1 MSLGSLINVELSL
14 EVALAL
20 AAAESQAA
28 HLGVIRPLCQC
39 LMSYFIR
46 PFRSEL
52 NK

>member
-1 MSLGSLINVELSL
+1 MSLGSLINVEESL
-14 EVALAL
+14 DVAL

>member
-1 MSLGSLINVELSL
+1 MSLGSLINFELSL
-14 EVALAL
+14 EVALA

-46 PFRSEL
+46 PFSSEL

>member
-1 MSLGSLINVELSL
+1 MSLGSLINVEESL
-14 EVALAL
+14 EVAL

-46 PFRSEL
+46 PFSSEL